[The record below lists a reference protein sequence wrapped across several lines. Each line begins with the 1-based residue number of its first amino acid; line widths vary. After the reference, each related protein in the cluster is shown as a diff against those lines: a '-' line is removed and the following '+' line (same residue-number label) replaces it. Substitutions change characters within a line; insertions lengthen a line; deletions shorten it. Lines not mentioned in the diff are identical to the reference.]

1 LNFFPKLLQRLFHLH
16 LWLIMTNIEQNIT
29 AVRQRIQLSCH
40 KAGRNSDHV
49 QLLAVS
55 KTVSPD
61 VIKLAIAAGQR
72 DFGENYIAEGVEKI
86 AALAAETAQYGL
98 QWHCIGPV
106 QSNKTRLVAQHF
118 DWVHTLDRLKI
129 AERLN
134 EQRPAAAKRLQVCI
148 QVNVDGSQS
157 KSGIAPDEALA
168 LAQEIVKLPRLQ
180 LRGIMAIPDIQTN
193 GVDFATNK
201 IALQALFM
209 RATAVFNQLNA
220 LSCDLDTLSM
230 GMSADLEPAILA
242 GSTMV
247 RVGTAIFGGRA

>member
-1 LNFFPKLLQRLFHLH
+1 
-16 LWLIMTNIEQNIT
+16 MTNIEQNIAT
-29 AVRQRIQLSCH
+29 VRQRIQLSCH
-40 KAGRNSDHV
+40 KAGRNSDDV
-49 QLLAVS
+49 ALLAVS

-61 VIKLAIAAGQR
+61 SIRAAIAAGQR

-86 AALAAETAQYGL
+86 AALAAETTQFGL

-134 EQRPAAAKRLQVCI
+134 EQRPADAKRLQVCI
-148 QVNVDGSQS
+148 QVNIDGSRS
-157 KSGIAPDEALA
+157 KSGVAPDEVLA
-168 LAQEIVKLPRLQ
+168 LAQEIAKLPRLQ
-180 LRGIMAIPDIQTN
+180 LRGIMAIPDVIPN
-193 GVDFATNK
+193 SASDGLDAAINN
-201 IALQALFM
+201 IAVQAIYTPA
-209 RATAVFNQLNA
+209 RVVFDQLNA
-220 LSCDLDTLSM
+220 LNYRLDTLSI

-247 RVGTAIFGGRA
+247 RVGSAIFGSRS